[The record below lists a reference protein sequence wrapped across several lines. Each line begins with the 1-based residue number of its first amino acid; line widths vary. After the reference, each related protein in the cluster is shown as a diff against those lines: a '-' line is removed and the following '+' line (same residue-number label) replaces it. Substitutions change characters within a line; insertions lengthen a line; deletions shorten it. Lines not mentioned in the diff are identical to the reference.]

1 MKGIIPIL
9 CIVVAGALFYL
20 YIDPTY
26 AEIKELRVQEG
37 VLDQALSRALEL
49 QQTRDQLL
57 SRYNTF
63 APADLAK
70 AEKML
75 PDHVDNVRL
84 VLDMDSMAS
93 KYGMRVRNV
102 SVQDP
107 HKPTTNQPQPQQAVG
122 PNEAQFESMVISFTV
137 SGQYDTFM
145 QFLNDLEHSL
155 RLVDLESLSFGA
167 PDNGVYDFTVS
178 LRTYWL
184 KP

>member
-1 MKGIIPIL
+1 MKGIIPVI
-9 CIVVAGALFYL
+9 CIVIAGALFYW

-26 AEIKELRVQEG
+26 AEIRDLRVTEG
-37 VLDQALSRALEL
+37 TLDGALSRALDL

-63 APADLAK
+63 SQDDLTRL
-70 AEKML
+70 EKLL

-93 KYGMRVRNV
+93 QYGMRVRNV
-102 SVQDP
+102 AIE
-107 HKPTTNQPQPQQAVG
+107 NPQKSAATQQIGTVG
-122 PNEAQFESMVISFTV
+122 PDESQYESMLFSFTV
-137 SGQYDTFM
+137 TGQYETFR
-145 QFLNDLEHSL
+145 QFLADLEKSL
-155 RLVDLESLSFGA
+155 RLVDIEGVSFSSA
-167 PDNGVYDFTVS
+167 DNGLYDYTIT